1 MKNRSEYD
9 IVSAHC
15 APCWLQ
21 SIDSTVRIMVEEVAR
36 NMELDLGDLGAPGT
50 PGSAP
55 GSPAGP
61 APLVGPT
68 LPALPAGGL
77 QMLGVPQ
84 AVDDGEERVARRN
97 NNVRRVSPMP
107 MALTA
112 VPAVAAGKPAPQAQ
126 HKGVGCFFLD

>member
-1 MKNRSEYD
+1 
-9 IVSAHC
+9 
-15 APCWLQ
+15 
-21 SIDSTVRIMVEEVAR
+21 
-36 NMELDLGDLGAPGT
+36 MELDLGDLGAPGT

-61 APLVGPT
+61 APLIEPT
-68 LPALPAGGL
+68 LPAGDL

-97 NNVRRVSPMP
+97 NNVRRVAP

-126 HKGVGCFFLD
+126 HRVLAVSSWAEINQFIPLSVQGVATRRVPRTTR